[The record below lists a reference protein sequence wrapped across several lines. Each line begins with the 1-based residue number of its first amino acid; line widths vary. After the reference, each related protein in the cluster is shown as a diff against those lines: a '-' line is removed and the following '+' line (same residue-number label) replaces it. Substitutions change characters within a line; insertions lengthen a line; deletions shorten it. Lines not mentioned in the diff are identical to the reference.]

1 MGRMLPLLI
10 SCIQADIRTGRRGST
25 HPFASPGGITHGR
38 GAAGVKYARAGNSSN
53 VVDRTTNHHRTI
65 AAEVRVTPPPLG
77 DGDRQPTSVPDDAE
91 LGQLFAAGDER
102 ALAWAYERLAGLVHG
117 LACRALGPGADAED
131 VTQQVFISAWNTR
144 TGYFPEKGP
153 LAAWIVGITRHRVAD
168 ALARARRDQR
178 LTQAAAAVGAD
189 PVQSFDGTATNRVVL
204 LAELARIGQPQRGIM
219 ELAFFEDLT
228 HEQIAERTG
237 IPLGTVKSHIR
248 RTLHRLRD
256 RLEVEGAAL

>member
-1 MGRMLPLLI
+1 VSARPR
-10 SCIQADIRTGRRGST
+10 AST
-25 HPFASPGGITHGR
+25 PGI
-38 GAAGVKYARAGNSSN
+38 VI
-53 VVDRTTNHHRTI
+53 DRTNAHDRTI
-65 AAEVRVTPPPLG
+65 AAEVCVTAPPPG
-77 DGDRQPTSVPDDAE
+77 DGDRQQPSVPDDTA
-91 LGQLFAAGDER
+91 LGELFAAGDER
-102 ALAWAYERLAGLVHG
+102 ALAWAYERFAGLVHG
-117 LACRALGPGADAED
+117 LACRALGQGADAED

-144 TGYFPEKGP
+144 SGYYPEKGP
-153 LAAWIVGITRHRVAD
+153 LAGWLVGITRHRVSD
-168 ALARARRDQR
+168 ALARVRRDQR
-178 LTQAAAAVGAD
+178 LTQAAAASAGPA

-219 ELAFFEDLT
+219 ELAFFADLT

>member
-1 MGRMLPLLI
+1 MTGFARFPMRERLAESGNVLL
-10 SCIQADIRTGRRGST
+10 RTN
-25 HPFASPGGITHGR
+25 P
-38 GAAGVKYARAGNSSN
+38 
-53 VVDRTTNHHRTI
+53 VVRTT
-65 AAEVRVTPPPLG
+65 AAEATVTPPSPG
-77 DGDRQPTSVPDDAE
+77 DGDRQSSAPDDTE
-91 LGQLFAAGDER
+91 LGERFAAGDER

-117 LACRALGPGADAED
+117 LACRVLGPGADAED

-144 TGYFPEKGP
+144 AGYHPEKGP

-168 ALARARRDQR
+168 AVARARRDQR
-178 LTQAAAAVGAD
+178 LTEAASALASTSVS
-189 PVQSFDGTATNRVVL
+189 SFDSAATNRVVL
-204 LAELARIGQPQRGIM
+204 LAELARIDQPQRGIM
-219 ELAFFEDLT
+219 ELAFFADLT

>member
-1 MGRMLPLLI
+1 MNARQFSRKDTCGSLI
-10 SCIQADIRTGRRGST
+10 
-25 HPFASPGGITHGR
+25 
-38 GAAGVKYARAGNSSN
+38 
-53 VVDRTTNHHRTI
+53 DRTFYHDASSHYRTI
-65 AAEVRVTPPPLG
+65 AAEVSVTVPAPG
-77 DGDRQPTSVPDDAE
+77 DGYRQPPVPDDTM
-91 LGQLFAAGDER
+91 LGEMFAAGDER

-117 LACRALGPGADAED
+117 LACRALGQGADAED

-144 TGYFPEKGP
+144 SGYHPDKGP
-153 LAAWIVGITRHRVAD
+153 LAGWIVGITRHRVAD

-178 LTQAAAAVGAD
+178 LTQAAAAVEPR
-189 PVQSFDGTATNRVVL
+189 PVQSFDSAATNRVVL
-204 LAELARIGQPQRGIM
+204 LAELAQIGQPQRGIM

>member
-1 MGRMLPLLI
+1 VN
-10 SCIQADIRTGRRGST
+10 AVRT
-25 HPFASPGGITHGR
+25 
-38 GAAGVKYARAGNSSN
+38 NSRS
-53 VVDRTTNHHRTI
+53 VVDRTIAHRTI
-65 AAEVRVTPPPLG
+65 AAEVCVTAPPRG
-77 DGDRQPTSVPDDAE
+77 DGDRHEPSVPDDTE
-91 LGQLFAAGDER
+91 LGALFAAGDER

-144 TGYFPEKGP
+144 SGYYPEKGP
-153 LAAWIVGITRHRVAD
+153 LAGWIVGITRHRVAD
-168 ALARARRDQR
+168 ALARARREQR
-178 LTQAAAAVGAD
+178 LAQAAAAVMPPPAD
-189 PVQSFDGTATNRVVL
+189 SFDGTATNRVVL

-219 ELAFFEDLT
+219 ELAFFADLT

-248 RTLHRLRD
+248 RTLGRLRD

>member
-1 MGRMLPLLI
+1 VN
-10 SCIQADIRTGRRGST
+10 AART
-25 HPFASPGGITHGR
+25 
-38 GAAGVKYARAGNSSN
+38 NSRS
-53 VVDRTTNHHRTI
+53 VVDRTIAHQTI
-65 AAEVRVTPPPLG
+65 TAEVCVTAPPRG
-77 DGDRQPTSVPDDAE
+77 DGDRHEPSVPDDTE
-91 LGQLFAAGDER
+91 LGALFAAGDER

-144 TGYFPEKGP
+144 SGYYPEKGP
-153 LAAWIVGITRHRVAD
+153 LAGWIVGITRHRVAD
-168 ALARARRDQR
+168 ALARARREQR
-178 LTQAAAAVGAD
+178 LAQAAAAVMPPPAA
-189 PVQSFDGTATNRVVL
+189 SFDGTATNRVVL

-219 ELAFFEDLT
+219 ELAFFADLT

-248 RTLHRLRD
+248 RTLGRLRD

>member
-1 MGRMLPLLI
+1 MTER
-10 SCIQADIRTGRRGST
+10 ARTRN
-25 HPFASPGGITHGR
+25 
-38 GAAGVKYARAGNSSN
+38 VGN
-53 VVDRTTNHHRTI
+53 VIDRTNAHDRTI
-65 AAEVRVTPPPLG
+65 AAEVRVTAPPLG
-77 DGDRQPTSVPDDAE
+77 DGDRQDPSVPDDTV
-91 LGQLFAAGDER
+91 LGELFAAGDER

-117 LACRALGPGADAED
+117 LACRALGTGADAED

-144 TGYFPEKGP
+144 SGYHPQKGP

-168 ALARARRDQR
+168 ALAKARRDQR
-178 LTQAAAAVGAD
+178 LTQAAAAIRPD
-189 PVQSFDGTATNRVVL
+189 PAQSFDGTATNRVVL

-248 RTLHRLRD
+248 RTLNRLRD

>member
-1 MGRMLPLLI
+1 MNAH
-10 SCIQADIRTGRRGST
+10 Q
-25 HPFASPGGITHGR
+25 
-38 GAAGVKYARAGNSSN
+38 
-53 VVDRTTNHHRTI
+53 TI
-65 AAEVRVTPPPLG
+65 AAEVFVSAPPPG
-77 DGDRQPTSVPDDAE
+77 VGDRQQPPVPDDSV
-91 LGQLFAAGDER
+91 LGEMFAAGDER

-144 TGYFPEKGP
+144 SGYHPGQGP
-153 LAAWIVGITRHRVAD
+153 LVAWIVGITRHRVAD
-168 ALARARRDQR
+168 ALARAQRDRR
-178 LTQAAAAVGAD
+178 LAQAAATGRPV
-189 PVQSFDGTATNRVVL
+189 PVQSFDSAVTNRVVL

-248 RTLHRLRD
+248 RTLTRLRD